1 MSLTRYTLL
10 ITCLTSL
17 LATSAVNAAGLLSS
31 EEAKSANPEV
41 LLAEVAV
48 FKSIRQAMT
57 LSHTLC
63 ETTGDCKASASTDE
77 VEKVIEALD
86 SRVEGLGLRQ
96 QEAGNSA
103 GLEDVIVAYANERGG
118 LARVLKKADS
128 MNSAVVE
135 NIEESELFGSEDSAA
150 PAAGSEGAEQFSD
163 MFADE
168 DEEL

>member
-1 MSLTRYTLL
+1 MNLTRFTLL
-10 ITCLTSL
+10 FTCLMTFV
-17 LATSAVNAAGLLSS
+17 ATGSVTAAGLLSN
-31 EEAKSANPEV
+31 EEAQSADPE
-41 LLAEVAV
+41 LLMSEVAV

-57 LSHTLC
+57 LSHALC
-63 ETTGDCKASASTDE
+63 ETSGNCKASASPEE

-118 LARVLKKADS
+118 LSRVLKKAGS

-135 NIEESELFGSEDSAA
+135 NIEESELFGSDDEAA
-150 PAAGSEGAEQFSD
+150 PAAESGGAEQFSD

>member
-1 MSLTRYTLL
+1 MSLFRYTILF
-10 ITCLTSL
+10 TCLATL
-17 LATSAVNAAGLLSS
+17 MATSAVNAAGLLSN
-31 EEAKSANPEV
+31 EEAQTANEEA
-41 LLAEVAV
+41 LLSEVAV

-57 LSHTLC
+57 LSLTLC
-63 ETTGDCKASASTDE
+63 ETTGDCKASASTEE

-103 GLEDVIVAYANERGG
+103 GLEDVIVAYADERGG
-118 LARVLKKADS
+118 LSRVLKKAGS

-135 NIEESELFGSEDSAA
+135 NIEESELFGSDETAA
-150 PAAGSEGAEQFSD
+150 PAAESGGAEQFSD